1 MKRLA
6 MTVLV
11 SALSTGA
18 MASVSGASSAVLA
31 DYTSICQQ
39 PVTDHS
45 CARFAEVMQRNAEVA
60 KLLNDQALEMKEAY
74 FAILEMKNP
83 EQAFDEQLD
92 TLDVF
97 VRGLEELAKQQYFK
111 VQKAVPDDKECREFL
126 SSCRQVISGINRV
139 RVSIGD
145 LMRLEKQFNSS
156 TVMADS
162 EFEPSEE
169 FYAAMHQATI
179 TAYNIH

>member
-6 MTVLV
+6 MTVFL

-18 MASVSGASSAVLA
+18 MASVNGASNAVLA

-39 PVTDHS
+39 SVRGSS
-45 CARFAEVMQRNAEVA
+45 CKRFVKYIQRNAEIA
-60 KLLNDQALEMKEAY
+60 KLLNDQALHMKKAY
-74 FAILEMKNP
+74 FAIVEMENP

-92 TLDVF
+92 TLDLY

-111 VQKAVPDDKECREFL
+111 VQKSLPDDKECREFL
-126 SSCRQVISGINRV
+126 ISCRQVISGINRL

-156 TVMADS
+156 TVMAES
-162 EFEPSEE
+162 QFEPSEE